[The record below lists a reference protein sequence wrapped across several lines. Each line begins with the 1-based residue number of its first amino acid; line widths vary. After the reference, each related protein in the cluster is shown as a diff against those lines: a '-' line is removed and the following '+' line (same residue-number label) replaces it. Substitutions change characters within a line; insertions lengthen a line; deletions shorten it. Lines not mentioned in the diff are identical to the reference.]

1 MQTTMAAA
9 AAAVCLMPA
18 AEPADSL
25 YGVARIQREKFSFI
39 GRPPQHSEKI
49 QALAFSVYSPSARS
63 GSQEVRGSSSAL
75 RVASMFRAVTQQE
88 NEGEVPLP
96 TSALA
101 IAAAAASVSSTPFG
115 FLTKIGNPGRMLS
128 TPSAEF
134 LALCSEQLSLCEKIV
149 GIQTNLTVY
158 VRTAESYASGQLEFF
173 LAASYPKNPSW
184 SVGTYKEVLM
194 LTDKSESQGS
204 VGDVESALVHRE
216 ALELPESSALVLPL
230 VKDMFLVGF
239 LVAERSVVK
248 VTLRAKKAGI
258 LKPVRPSWPPKE
270 KPELLSSAPNDR
282 KEVPISKT
290 KVIDDQHPFLGTFTK
305 EQQAE
310 TAKIART
317 LALACVMDQRSVLLQ
332 HSSWQR
338 GVHIDNLVDQVRGPL
353 MAVRTLGKML
363 LPHLKRGEISRDVVE
378 DILVQGNRMNDVVQ
392 QLQKVLYLTNSGA
405 SSPQFGEESLNG
417 LKGQSVFPKG
427 DIPEEGFRSKQ
438 FKSDGLTGQSS
449 HSSQRTNSFPARPA
463 LGRDEE
469 SPMPPLAL
477 AAPPEEN
484 ISLCNVSEVLYQLVR
499 AASSLAQQ
507 KNQSLQLKS
516 SSQDIPLMA
525 AIDELSLRQALSNL
539 LEYSIQ
545 HTPAGGWI
553 SAEVMRAPGGGV
565 LLVIEDNGP
574 DMGLLVQERLLGP
587 LGSVF
592 SGSSKGNA
600 AHDGAFEAGLR
611 LITARE
617 LLEQSSAVLTIKS
630 PHLVD
635 APIGVG
641 GTHVEIWLPGGTENA
656 SLGVD
661 VRETSSK

>member
-9 AAAVCLMPA
+9 AAAVSLMPA
-18 AEPADSL
+18 AEAADSL

-39 GRPPQHSEKI
+39 GRPPQYSEKI
-49 QALAFSVYSPSARS
+49 QALAFSVYSPLARS

-75 RVASMFRAVTQQE
+75 KVASMFRTVTQQE

-101 IAAAAASVSSTPFG
+101 IAAAVASVSSTPFG

-204 VGDVESALVHRE
+204 LGHVESALVQRE

-270 KPELLSSAPNDR
+270 KPELLSPAPNDR
-282 KEVPISKT
+282 KELPISKP

-332 HSSWQR
+332 HSSWKR
-338 GVHIDNLVDQVRGPL
+338 GVHVDNLVDQVRGPL

-392 QLQKVLYLTNSGA
+392 QLQKSGA
-405 SSPQFGEESLNG
+405 SSPQFGEEFLNG

-438 FKSDGLTGQSS
+438 FKSDGLTEQSF

-592 SGSSKGNA
+592 SGSSKGSA

-635 APIGVG
+635 APIGAG
-641 GTHVEIWLPGGTENA
+641 GTHVEIWLPRGTGDA